1 MNPNWLNDQRLNQIG
16 WDKRTF
22 LMNWVKEHSGLK
34 QNEMMSSMMA
44 LSNALQ
50 QKNLNFSKEE
60 SELLN
65 QILLDAMSPAEKQ
78 RLELLQTL
86 LKKQ

>member
-22 LMNWVKEHSGLK
+22 LMNWVKEHSGLG
-34 QNEMMSSMMA
+34 QNEMLSSMMA
-44 LSNALQ
+44 LSSSLQ

-60 SELLN
+60 SAILN

>member
-22 LMNWVKEHSGLK
+22 LMNWVKEHSGLGK
-34 QNEMMSSMMA
+34 NEMLSSMMA
-44 LSNALQ
+44 LSSSLQ

-60 SELLN
+60 SAILN